1 MELFLGRQTGM
12 SVLLDSTCRSPREK
26 GNAAERTAAEYL
38 KRKGWRILETNYHTR
53 RGEIDIIARDR
64 NDIVFCEVKYRKGAN
79 PPSLELI
86 TTEKQK
92 KIVKAA
98 YSYIRAN
105 ASKWTWKT
113 TCSARHR

>member
-1 MELFLGRQTGM
+1 MDK
-12 SVLLDSTCRSPREK
+12 SREIGFSAEK
-26 GNAAERTAAEYL
+26 RAAMYL
-38 KRKGWRILETNYHTR
+38 KKKGYKILDRNYATSL
-53 RGEIDIIARDR
+53 GEIDIIARDR

-113 TCSARHR
+113 TFRFDAIGLSDETLVHIEGAFYEP